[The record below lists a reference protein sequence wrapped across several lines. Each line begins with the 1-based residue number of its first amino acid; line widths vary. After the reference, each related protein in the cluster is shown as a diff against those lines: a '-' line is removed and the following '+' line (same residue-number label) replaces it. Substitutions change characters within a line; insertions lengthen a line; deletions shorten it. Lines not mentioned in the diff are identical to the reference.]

1 MDELVTTVSIRA
13 SRQYI
18 KAISALARQRD
29 QRIGDLIREAVDSQ
43 HGEALR
49 RFVEFFDANSG
60 VVKHQTEKENAGE

>member
-1 MDELVTTVSIRA
+1 MDLITTVSIRA

-29 QRIGDLIREAVDSQ
+29 QRIGDLIREAVDAQ

-49 RFVEFFDANSG
+49 RYVEFFDANVG
-60 VVKHQTEKENAGE
+60 VSKHNLEKEKAG

>member
-1 MDELVTTVSIRA
+1 MDLITTVSIRA

-29 QRIGDLIREAVDSQ
+29 QRIGDLIREAVDAQ

-49 RFVEFFDANSG
+49 RYVEFFDANVG
-60 VVKHQTEKENAGE
+60 VSKHNLEKENAG